1 MEIINHTS
9 NELSP
14 FRIGFIGLGR
24 MGSNMVY
31 NLLDHKY
38 EVVVYNRTKEKM
50 DEPVK
55 AGAVPAS
62 SISELVNFLSFDKTS
77 NKSKR
82 KVIWLMVNA
91 GEALDQVLSEL
102 TPLLK
107 EGDIIVD
114 GGNSYYKD
122 SQKRYSNLKK
132 LGISFMDC
140 GTSGGMSGARNGACL
155 MIGGDK
161 ESFDYIKNIF
171 KDLALPNGF
180 AYLGNSGSGHYVK
193 MVHNG
198 IEYGMMSALG
208 EGFETIKNSDLNID
222 LKEVAKVYSHG
233 SIIEGKLMTWLAEAF
248 SEEGYLNAIS
258 GEVPKGETE
267 EEMKKLD
274 EMSHMPS
281 LTSAIK
287 VREQTRVNPSYAG
300 KLISAMRNKFG
311 GHKVNHQG

>member
-1 MEIINHTS
+1 MEKLNTS
-9 NELSP
+9 KKFST

-24 MGSNMVY
+24 MGSNMVF

-38 EVVVYNRTKEKM
+38 EVVVYNRTQEKM
-50 DEPVK
+50 VEPVK
-55 AGAVPAS
+55 AGAVGAA
-62 SISELVNFLSFDKTS
+62 SISELVKLLPEK
-77 NKSKR
+77 

-91 GEALDQVLSEL
+91 GEALDAVLAEL

-107 EGDIIVD
+107 EGDIVVD

-122 SQKRYSNLKK
+122 SQKRYENLKSI
-132 LGISFMDC
+132 GISYMDC
-140 GTSGGMSGARNGACL
+140 GTSGGMGGARNGACL

-161 ESFDYIKNIF
+161 TSFDYLQDIY
-171 KDLALPNGF
+171 KDLAIPDGF
-180 AYLGNSGSGHYVK
+180 AYLGGSGAGHYVK

-208 EGFETIKNSDLNID
+208 EGFEAIKNSPLNVN

-233 SIIEGKLMTWLAEAF
+233 SIVESKLMSWLAEAF
-248 SEEGYLNAIS
+248 NEDGYLDAIS

-267 EEMKKLD
+267 EEMKKLLSEAD
-274 EMSHMPS
+274 MPS
-281 LTSAIK
+281 LANAIK
-287 VREQTRVNPSYAG
+287 VRADSRLKPSYTG

-311 GHKVNHQG
+311 GHKVNKA

>member
-1 MEIINHTS
+1 MEK
-9 NELSP
+9 LK
-14 FRIGFIGLGR
+14 IGFIGLGR
-24 MGSNMVY
+24 MGSNMVF

-38 EVVVYNRTKEKM
+38 EVVVFNRTKEKM

-55 AGAVPAS
+55 VGAIPSS
-62 SISELVNFLSFDKTS
+62 SISELVKLLPE
-77 NKSKR
+77 R

-91 GEALDQVLSEL
+91 GEALDAVLSEL

-107 EGDIIVD
+107 EGDIVVD

-122 SQKRYSNLKK
+122 SQKRYENFKK
-132 LGISFMDC
+132 IGISYMDC
-140 GTSGGMSGARNGACL
+140 GTSGGMGGARKGACL

-161 ESFDYIKNIF
+161 ESFDYIQNIF
-171 KDLALPNGF
+171 KDLALPDGF
-180 AYLGNSGSGHYVK
+180 AYLGNSGAGHYVK

-233 SIIEGKLMTWLAEAF
+233 SIVESKLMGWLAEAYN
-248 SEEGYLNAIS
+248 EEGYLDAIS

-274 EMSHMPS
+274 ESTNMPS
-281 LTSAIK
+281 LKNAIK
-287 VREQTRVNPSYAG
+287 VREQTRITPSYAG

-311 GHKVNHQG
+311 GHKVNREGK

>member
-1 MEIINHTS
+1 MEK
-9 NELSP
+9 LK
-14 FRIGFIGLGR
+14 IGFIGLGR
-24 MGSNMVY
+24 MGSNMVF

-38 EVVVYNRTKEKM
+38 EVVVFNRTAEKM
-50 DEPVK
+50 AEPVK
-55 AGAVPAS
+55 AGAIPSS
-62 SISELVNFLSFDKTS
+62 SISELVKLLPEK
-77 NKSKR
+77 

-91 GEALDQVLSEL
+91 GEALDQVISEL

-107 EGDIIVD
+107 EGDIVID

-122 SQKRYSNLKK
+122 SQERYKNLKK

-140 GTSGGMSGARNGACL
+140 GTSGGMGGARNGACL

-161 ESFDYIKNIF
+161 ESFDYTKNIF
-171 KDLALPNGF
+171 QDLAIPDGF

-222 LKEVAKVYSHG
+222 LKQVAKVYSHG
-233 SIIEGKLMTWLAEAF
+233 SIVESKLMSWLAEAF
-248 SEEGYLNAIS
+248 NEDGYLDAIS

-274 EMSHMPS
+274 ASTDMPS
-281 LTSAIK
+281 LKSAIQ
-287 VREQTRVNPSYAG
+287 VREQTRVTPSYAG

-311 GHKVNHQG
+311 GHKVNKEIN